1 MYVTEGNSVGLIVLA
16 FDLRG
21 GDEETEAGGTGEFVS
36 AALNYVRA
44 AATAT
49 VFYMFRSSFGCRTL
63 SFTG

>member
-44 AATAT
+44 ATAT